1 MTTLHHKQVFRL
13 SSIIL
18 KASIIV
24 KTSII
29 LKALNNLKA
38 VVIPKIPN
46 LLRAPNFL
54 RGPSCLKPF
63 VCLAVCIMAVC
74 MMSASSAL
82 AGSLTVEVHNIEK
95 AGEMHLAIYNDAD
108 VFENDDGEKG
118 GAAKGILQGVIEPVE
133 TGTAIYEFEIPDG
146 TYAIGIF
153 VDVNYNNKMD
163 RNFLGIPKEQY
174 GFSNNAKGSFGP
186 PSFEDAAFTLNGV
199 LRLKINL

>member
-54 RGPSCLKPF
+54 KGFS
-63 VCLAVCIMAVC
+63 CLAVF

-133 TGTAIYEFEIPDG
+133 IGTAIYAFEIPDG

-186 PSFEDAAFTLNGV
+186 PSFEDAAFTLNGA